1 MNIGLRTPAAGPGIE
16 QGVVSDALVSVMD
29 IAATCI
35 DYAGAVIPADM
46 DSRSMRPLLEGQT
59 GSHREVLLSGLNPW
73 RMAFD
78 GQYKLVRG
86 YDLELQSY
94 YTPDTMPA
102 YRDVMHQAWS
112 TTCLKTRS
120 RT

>member
-1 MNIGLRTPAAGPGIE
+1 
-16 QGVVSDALVSVMD
+16 MD

-86 YDLELQSY
+86 YDLELQGY